1 MAEGDL
7 SEDRDSNG
15 ATCSRAAG
23 ERQVQR
29 REAAV
34 PSTFGGN
41 QRRPS
46 RRFFAKGV
54 FPRMKGI
61 ADTGFIVAAVRRDD
75 RYHEWAV
82 GIAESL
88 TQPLL
93 TCESVLSEAAFHLE
107 SSSYVLSLVEDE
119 LLQVA
124 FDSSEN
130 IPQLRELARR
140 YADRKPDLAD
150 LCLVR
155 MSELYPHHPVI
166 TVDEAD
172 FRIYRR
178 NKREAIPIICP
189 PRAN

>member
-1 MAEGDL
+1 
-7 SEDRDSNG
+7 
-15 ATCSRAAG
+15 
-23 ERQVQR
+23 
-29 REAAV
+29 
-34 PSTFGGN
+34 
-41 QRRPS
+41 
-46 RRFFAKGV
+46 
-54 FPRMKGI
+54 MKGI
-61 ADTGFIVAAVRRDD
+61 ADTGFIVAAGRRND
-75 RYHEWAV
+75 RYHGWAV
-82 GIAESL
+82 EIAKAL

-124 FDSSEN
+124 FDFSEN

-140 YADRKPDLAD
+140 YADRKPDVSD

-155 MSELYPHHPVI
+155 MSELYPHHSII

-172 FRIYRR
+172 FRVYRKNR
-178 NKREAIPIICP
+178 RETIPLICP